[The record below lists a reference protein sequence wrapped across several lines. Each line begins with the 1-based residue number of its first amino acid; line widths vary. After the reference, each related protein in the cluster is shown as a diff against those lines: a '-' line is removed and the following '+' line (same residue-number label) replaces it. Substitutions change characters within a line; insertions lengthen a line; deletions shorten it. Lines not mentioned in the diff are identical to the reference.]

1 MEAPVESKQPNA
13 AKRRGGRRL
22 RRPATIVV
30 VAVAALFVPFPEP
43 RLEAFGGEV
52 YEWGIDDELDALEAT
67 FDAQLS
73 AGCEDFQSDALLAP
87 IRARLQPLRSAD
99 ERSPL
104 WEEVRTD
111 VFEAAARFAACPHE
125 AEALME
131 TYANVRI
138 AAKDASRSFRPEDR
152 DARRQLY
159 GLLYGSRMAVEEV
172 LLQLPPEE
180 MPALLRGRDEESAS
194 PSTLIHGVR
203 VHSGDILVSR
213 GGAPTS
219 AMIARGNDFPGNF
232 SHVALVHVDDDGTF
246 RTIES
251 HIERGVVVD
260 GLARY
265 EDDTKLRNM
274 LLRPRADLRP
284 GVAFAHAAAEHAV
297 AQVEAG
303 HIPYDFQ
310 SNLED
315 DSEMFCSE
323 VASHAYRHEDIY
335 LWRGLTTM
343 SGPGVARWL
352 ALFGVRHFE
361 TFGPSDLE
369 YDEQLVVVAE
379 WRNPDVLH
387 ADHLDNA
394 VMDVMLE
401 GADGGDT
408 LGFSWWKLPMARLAK
423 LYSMVLNLLGKEGP
437 VPEGMDPQ
445 AALRA
450 QTLAQRHEALREDV
464 EAAADDYRDTEGHA
478 APYWTLLSFA
488 REALAAE

>member
-1 MEAPVESKQPNA
+1 MEDPPETKQVSA
-13 AKRRGGRRL
+13 RGGRRL
-22 RRPATIVV
+22 RRPATIVILAV
-30 VAVAALFVPFPEP
+30 VALFVPFPEP
-43 RLEAFGGEV
+43 RLEAFHGEV
-52 YEWGIDDELDALEAT
+52 YEWDMDEELEVLEAT
-67 FDAQLS
+67 FDAQRQE
-73 AGCEDFQSDALLAP
+73 GCDDFQGDALLGP
-87 IRARLQPLRSAD
+87 IRARLERLRTAD

-104 WEEVRTD
+104 WEDVRNR
-111 VFEAAARFAACPHE
+111 FFQAAARFAACPSE
-125 AEALME
+125 VASLME
-131 TYANVRI
+131 TYAQVRI

-159 GLLYGSRMAVEEV
+159 GLLYGSRMALEEV
-172 LLQLPPEE
+172 LLQLPAGE
-180 MPALLRGRDEESAS
+180 MPALLRGRDEPSES
-194 PSTLIHGVR
+194 PGTLIHGIQ

-232 SHVALVHVDDDGTF
+232 SHVALVHVDEEGVF

-260 GLARY
+260 DLARY
-265 EDDTKLRNM
+265 EDDTKLRVM

-284 GVAFAHAAAEHAV
+284 GEAFAHAAAEHAIRQ
-297 AQVEAG
+297 AEAA

-310 SNLED
+310 SNLD
-315 DSEMFCSE
+315 DASEMFCSE
-323 VASHAYRHEDIY
+323 VASHAYRHEDIF

-352 ALFGVRHFE
+352 VLFGVRHFE

-401 GADGGDT
+401 GADAGDT
-408 LGFSWWKLPMARLAK
+408 LGFPWWKLPVARLAK
-423 LYSMVLNLLGKEGP
+423 LYSLVLNLFGKEGP

-450 QTLAQRHEALREDV
+450 QTLADRHESFREEV
-464 EAAADDYRDTEGHA
+464 EAAADAYRETEGHA
-478 APYWTLLSFA
+478 APYWTLLGFA
-488 REALAAE
+488 SEAVASE